1 MLKIAKFGG
10 TSLATAEQM
19 LKVKTIIDAD
29 PARRIIV
36 PSAPGKAHSG
46 DTKITDLLYQLHEL
60 AEKKQPL
67 DSVWDRIVGRFEGII
82 RDLGLK
88 LDLSGPLNQV
98 RAAVEGG
105 ADSQYAASR
114 GEALN
119 GYIVAAL
126 LDAEYIDAAEVIEIT
141 PAGKAAPVSYDRI
154 RERCADPGRR
164 YVVPGFYG
172 SDSAGKVKT
181 FSRGG
186 SDVTG
191 SVVANAL
198 DADIYENWTDVS
210 GFLMTDPR
218 IVPEA
223 QTISEITY
231 GELRELSYMGAG
243 VLHEEAIFPV
253 REKGI
258 PINIR
263 NTNRPADDGTMIL
276 PDRIPGEKKI
286 VGIAGMKGYTAF
298 LIEKAL
304 MNDELGFRRKV
315 LAIFEGQGV
324 RCEHT
329 PSGIDTLSAVV
340 RDKNLG
346 DKTGAILQEL
356 KTLKPDSVTVHG
368 GMSLIATVGRGM
380 NSHTDVAASLFSAL
394 ASGDIGV
401 RMIDL
406 GSSEQNII
414 VGVDESDYEKAVR
427 AIYAAFQN

>member
-1 MLKIAKFGG
+1 MLKIVKFGG

-19 LKVKTIIDAD
+19 LKVKAIIDAD
-29 PARRIIV
+29 PARRVII
-36 PSAPGKAHSG
+36 PSAPGKAHGG

-105 ADSQYAASR
+105 ADSRYAASR

-126 LDAEYIDAAEVIEIT
+126 LDADYVDAAEVIEIT

-154 RERCADPGRR
+154 RQRCADPGRR
-164 YVVPGFYG
+164 YVIPGFYG
-172 SDSAGKVKT
+172 SDSSGKVTT

-191 SVVANAL
+191 AVVANAL

-223 QTISEITY
+223 RTISEITY
-231 GELRELSYMGAG
+231 GELRDLSYMGAG

-276 PDRIPGEKKI
+276 PDRVPGDRKI

-304 MNDELGFRRKV
+304 MNDEPGFRRQV
-315 LAIFEGQGV
+315 LALFEAQGI

-329 PSGIDTLSAVV
+329 PSGIDSLAAVV

-346 DKTGAILQEL
+346 DKTGVILQEL
-356 KTLKPDSVTVHG
+356 KSLKPDSVTVHG

-380 NSHTDVAASLFSAL
+380 NRHTDVVASLFSAL